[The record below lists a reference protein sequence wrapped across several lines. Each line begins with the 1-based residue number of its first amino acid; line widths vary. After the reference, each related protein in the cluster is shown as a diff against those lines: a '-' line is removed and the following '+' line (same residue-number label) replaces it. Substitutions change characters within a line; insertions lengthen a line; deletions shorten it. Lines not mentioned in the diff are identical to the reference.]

1 MTAAL
6 GADVPLGSWAK
17 ATLRDRSVHFGV
29 VHTVD
34 PEAGTVVLLV
44 PDGGRNADTNGDADG
59 DAAAPSTA
67 VRPLVV
73 FGHALSSL
81 EPLGAP
87 AAGAP
92 ALELRRA
99 VAEAAPPDAAALA
112 RRHDALCALLRRRH
126 LPFESRGGVIAVLG
140 GVLRV
145 APPYTERS
153 CTCENETVLGRF
165 FALLEALDAEGA
177 ADPG

>member
-1 MTAAL
+1 MAATL

-87 AAGAP
+87 AP

-126 LPFESRGGVIAVLG
+126 LPFESRGGEIAVLG

>member
-1 MTAAL
+1 MLSSATRSRRRLAMAATLGADVPPGSMATTL
-6 GADVPLGSWAK
+6 GADVPLGCWAK

-44 PDGGRNADTNGDADG
+44 PTDGGDANGDANG

-99 VAEAAPPDAAALA
+99 VAEAAAPDAAALA
-112 RRHDALCALLRRRH
+112 LRHDALCALLRRRH
-126 LPFESRGGVIAVLG
+126 LPFESRGGAAARTCL
-140 GVLRV
+140 L
-145 APPYTERS
+145 YTYPSPRDR
-153 CTCENETVLGRF
+153 G
-165 FALLEALDAEGA
+165 
-177 ADPG
+177 

>member
-1 MTAAL
+1 MAATL

-44 PDGGRNADTNGDADG
+44 PIHGGDANGDANG

-87 AAGAP
+87 AAGAL

-112 RRHDALCALLRRRH
+112 RRHDALCALLRRRR
-126 LPFESRGGVIAVLG
+126 LPFESRGGEIAVLG

-177 ADPG
+177 DDPG

>member
-1 MTAAL
+1 MAVTL

-44 PDGGRNADTNGDADG
+44 PTDGGADTNG

-112 RRHDALCALLRRRH
+112 RRHDALCALLRRRR
-126 LPFESRGGVIAVLG
+126 LPFESRGGEIAVLG

>member
-1 MTAAL
+1 MAAAL

-44 PDGGRNADTNGDADG
+44 PTDGGDANGDANG

-92 ALELRRA
+92 ALRRA

-126 LPFESRGGVIAVLG
+126 LPFESRGGENAVLG

>member
-1 MTAAL
+1 MAATL

-44 PDGGRNADTNGDADG
+44 PTDGGGDANGDANG

-87 AAGAP
+87 AAGAPP

-126 LPFESRGGVIAVLG
+126 LPFESRGGEIAVLG

-177 ADPG
+177 DDPG

>member
-44 PDGGRNADTNGDADG
+44 PIHGGADTNGDANG
-59 DAAAPSTA
+59 DAAEPATA

-87 AAGAP
+87 AP

-126 LPFESRGGVIAVLG
+126 LPFDSRGGEIAVLG